1 MLVRMEITA
10 LVDWLDWR
18 PFSWNM
24 VLFTR
29 SVRENLPFFLIQTSM
44 HRWLF
49 RNRDGPCMCKWSVG
63 IFSVQT
69 LTAALFPA
77 FLKEQ
82 FISWTLLQSS
92 NTSGACSNAIPD
104 KMIFIRTLPLWK
116 RNPFSHLTCGV
127 ESRRSMDT
135 LLSIEIPQYW
145 SEFVSV
151 LLQSKGWSFVPE
163 PSRWIRP
170 FFTTCLTAFA
180 MDRHGSL
187 CGPQL
192 SISWPWME
200 T

>member
-1 MLVRMEITA
+1 MEITA
-10 LVDWLDWR
+10 PVDWLDWR

-24 VLFTR
+24 VLFTP
-29 SVRENLPFFLIQTSM
+29 SVRETPLLLLIQTSM

-49 RNRDGPCMCKWSVG
+49 RNRDGPCMFKKTVG
-63 IFSVQT
+63 IFCVRT
-69 LTAALFPA
+69 LTAALFSA

-92 NTSGACSNAIPD
+92 KTSGACSNAIPD
-104 KMIFIRTLPLWK
+104 KIIFIRTLSLWK
-116 RNPFSHLTCGV
+116 RNPFSQLTCGV
-127 ESRRSMDT
+127 ESRRSMEI
-135 LLSIEIPQYW
+135 LLSIEIPQLW
-145 SEFVSV
+145 SFASL

-170 FFTTCLTAFA
+170 LFSTCWTAFG